1 MLVFNVTATPT
12 RHRQQHAG
20 VQRHCNTHTSPTAA
34 CWCSTSLQHPHVTD
48 SSMLVFNVTAT
59 PTRHRQQHAGV
70 QRHCNTH
77 TSPTA
82 ACWCSTSLQHPHVTD
97 SSMLVF
103 NVTATP
109 TRHRQRKT
117 LGFDAETVAM
127 PTVHS
132 ECYYYHYYVNTTTTE
147 MQLHYKGNHRLS
159 ALVNYI

>member
-34 CWCSTSLQHPHVTD
+34 CWCSTSLQHPYLTD

-70 QRHCNTH
+70 RHCNTH

-82 ACWCSTSLQHPHVTD
+82 ECWCSTSLQHPHVTD
-97 SSMLVF
+97 RE
-103 NVTATP
+103 
-109 TRHRQRKT
+109 RH
-117 LGFDAETVAM
+117 LGLMQKPLPCRRSIQNA
-127 PTVHS
+127 
-132 ECYYYHYYVNTTTTE
+132 TTTTTTST
-147 MQLHYKGNHRLS
+147 QLRLRCS
-159 ALVNYI
+159 CITNEIIG